1 MVNRASGPSVMSLKQ
16 DYDTEQCWGM
26 VASIDLYDCHPPFIR
41 DPQKIRELIDGL
53 CAAIEMKKFGKPLIQ
68 RFAEGALEGYSA
80 MQFIE
85 TSSITMHF
93 DETKNRA
100 FIDVFSCKFFEPA
113 AAENFCRDFLQ
124 AGRVKT
130 RHYFRN

>member
-1 MVNRASGPSVMSLKQ
+1 MENLRTE
-16 DYDTEQCWGM
+16 YDEHQCWGM
-26 VASIDLYDCHPPFIR
+26 VVSIDLYDCHPQYIKTPE
-41 DPQKIRELIDGL
+41 KIRELIGGL
-53 CAAIEMKKFGKPLIQ
+53 CQEIKMKKFGEPLIQ

-100 FIDVFSCKFFEPA
+100 FIDIFSCKFFEPPI
-113 AAENFCRDFLQ
+113 AEAFCQRFLE
-124 AGRVKT
+124 AKRAVT
-130 RHYFRN
+130 RHYLRS

>member
-1 MVNRASGPSVMSLKQ
+1 MSDLREE
-16 DYDTEQCWGM
+16 YDEHQCWGM
-26 VASIDLYDCHPPFIR
+26 VASIDLYDCHPQFIKT
-41 DPQKIRELIDGL
+41 PEKIRELIDGL
-53 CAAIEMKKFGKPLIQ
+53 CREIKMKQFGAPLIQ

-100 FIDVFSCKFFEPA
+100 FVDIFSCKFFEPA
-113 AAENFCRDFLQ
+113 AAENFCQKFL
-124 AGRVKT
+124 AAKTAKT
-130 RHYFRN
+130 RHYFRV

>member
-1 MVNRASGPSVMSLKQ
+1 MENLREA
-16 DYDTEQCWGM
+16 YDEHQCWGM
-26 VASIDLYDCHPPFIR
+26 VGSIDLYDCHPQYIKTPE
-41 DPQKIRELIDGL
+41 KIRELIDGL
-53 CAAIEMKKFGKPLIQ
+53 CQEIKMKQFGEPLIQ

-100 FIDVFSCKFFEPA
+100 FIDIFSCKFFKPA
-113 AAENFCRDFLQ
+113 AAEAFCKNFLEAKR
-124 AGRVKT
+124 AVT
-130 RHYFRN
+130 RHYFRT

>member
-1 MVNRASGPSVMSLKQ
+1 MENLQAE
-16 DYDTEQCWGM
+16 YDEHQCWGM
-26 VASIDLYDCHPPFIR
+26 VASIDLYDCHPQHIKTPEKIR
-41 DPQKIRELIDGL
+41 ALINGLCQKIK
-53 CAAIEMKKFGKPLIQ
+53 MKQFGEPLIE

-100 FIDVFSCKFFEPA
+100 FIDIFSCKFFKPA
-113 AAENFCRDFLQ
+113 DAEAFCKNFLEAKQSKVLHFL
-124 AGRVKT
+124 
-130 RHYFRN
+130 RH

>member
-1 MVNRASGPSVMSLKQ
+1 MSDLREE
-16 DYDTEQCWGM
+16 YDEHQCWGM
-26 VASIDLYDCHPPFIR
+26 VASIDLYDCHPQFIKT
-41 DPQKIRELIDGL
+41 PEKIRELIDGL
-53 CAAIEMKKFGKPLIQ
+53 CREIKMKQFGAPLIQ

-100 FIDVFSCKFFEPA
+100 FVD
-113 AAENFCRDFLQ
+113 N
-124 AGRVKT
+124 
-130 RHYFRN
+130 YW

>member
-1 MVNRASGPSVMSLKQ
+1 MDSLREE
-16 DYDTEQCWGM
+16 YDEHQSWGM
-26 VASIDLYDCHPPFIR
+26 VASIDLYHCHPQSIK
-41 DPQKIRELIDGL
+41 DPEKIQQLIDGL
-53 CAAIEMKKFGKPLIQ
+53 VAEIKMTKFGPALIQ

-93 DETKNRA
+93 DEIKNRA
-100 FIDVFSCKFFEPA
+100 FIDIFSCKFFKPQD
-113 AAENFCRDFLQ
+113 AETFCQKFLQ
-124 AGRVKT
+124 AQRAVT